1 MKFTPRMKR
10 AAVQSLIINI
20 LCITMFLAIIFYFVI
35 PQLQKIE
42 SSKTSLMQASSE
54 LKELKKQGIPFNTLR
69 VYVKGDKVESDD
81 YTKTVVDNISETL
94 YKEAFTNTWSTNF
107 DQYLL
112 SVEQRVSRVKSS
124 PDHVAKEK
132 ALEELIPVY
141 TTFQQEGLRDYDF
154 INYVERLLYS
164 FNLSSSGEIGIWDI
178 KRLEEDETP
187 VQEEENGRV
196 NSLEENIF
204 YIPLEFDVEGQK
216 KDIFDFIHFIEN
228 VAGVSIDEDQMK
240 VYSDSRI
247 KTILEGDTYTPGYNI
262 YQNQLIDISG
272 ISFGVYPDSSTFW
285 TQEDLYELISWSQ
298 ARERYTSN
306 VELRF
311 YVSGL
316 PGYRMETF
324 IAGVLDEF
332 DALKQ
337 SITKDSIKYTTISRN
352 FTLWTQLQAL
362 SSLQSLNLLFSS
374 LDVST
379 KLLRKDLFQKTDIEA
394 TYTSALELDQRL
406 QKIKSQYDTILNI
419 LSK

>member
-154 INYVERLLYS
+154 INYVERLL
-164 FNLSSSGEIGIWDI
+164 
-178 KRLEEDETP
+178 
-187 VQEEENGRV
+187 
-196 NSLEENIF
+196 
-204 YIPLEFDVEGQK
+204 K

>member
-1 MKFTPRMKR
+1 
-10 AAVQSLIINI
+10 
-20 LCITMFLAIIFYFVI
+20 
-35 PQLQKIE
+35 
-42 SSKTSLMQASSE
+42 MQASSE